1 MEWKKLDGNLGKLIE
16 RSDRMANSNRDGKKE
31 SLKIPGGKKKLAM
44 PDVYVILFGFL
55 LLAFIA
61 SFILPSG
68 TYERAEVN
76 GITQVVPDSFQY
88 IETEPLSIMDVF
100 SSIQIGLAGAG
111 SIIFLI
117 LIVGG
122 IIRVIEYTGA
132 INSGIHSLIQKSRG
146 NHNLLIL
153 TFCSIFAVISSM
165 GVAPNLAIAFVPIG
179 IMLARTLKLDPIVG
193 VSMVFLGAYAGFA
206 GGVFDP
212 VVTVMGQT
220 IAGLPLFSGA
230 LYRMAIFT
238 VFVSVTIAYIC
249 LYAKKVRQDPSKS
262 LMGADSFKDHPEEK
276 ELDTTTRFTNAHKVI
291 ILLFFVAI
299 GGFLYGALQRGW
311 SINEL
316 SAIFLMLGIV
326 VCFVAKIT
334 PNQFVKVF
342 MDGASRVLYGALI
355 VGVAGSVIVLLDQA
369 QLVDTLVNTVTSTL
383 NNFTPVVS
391 MVLLY
396 VFNLVFNGLI
406 TSGTGQ
412 AAIVM
417 PIMVPIGDM
426 LEVTRQSTFITF
438 KLGDAVTN
446 IITPLSGTLMA
457 CLAIGKVSYITWVKF
472 VFPLLLIWLVLGG
485 VFVAAAVMMDY
496 GPF

>member
-1 MEWKKLDGNLGKLIE
+1 
-16 RSDRMANSNRDGKKE
+16 MASVDMAGKKE
-31 SLKIPGGKKKLAM
+31 NRKRPGGKRKLAM

-55 LLAFIA
+55 LLAFLA
-61 SFILPSG
+61 SFVLPSG

-88 IETEPLSIMDVF
+88 IDAEPLSIMDVF

-117 LIVGG
+117 IIVGG

-132 INSGIHSLIQKSRG
+132 IHSGIHSLIQKSKG
-146 NHNLLIL
+146 NHNLLIF
-153 TFCSIFAVISSM
+153 TFCTIFAVISSM

-230 LYRMAIFT
+230 LYRMVIFAA
-238 VFVSVTIAYIC
+238 FVSITIAYIC
-249 LYAKKVRQDPSKS
+249 LYARKVRLDPSKS
-262 LMGADSFKDHPEEK
+262 LMGTDSFKEHPEEK
-276 ELDTTTRFTNAHKVI
+276 ELETTARFTNAHKVI
-291 ILLFFVAI
+291 ILLFFATI
-299 GGFLYGALQRGW
+299 GIFLYGGLQLGW

-316 SAIFLMLGIV
+316 SAVFLMLG
-326 VCFVAKIT
+326 VAVALVARIT
-334 PNQFVKVF
+334 PNQFVRVF
-342 MDGASRVLYGALI
+342 MGGASQVMYGALI
-355 VGVAGSVIVLLDQA
+355 VGVAGSVIVLLNQA
-369 QLVDTLVNTVTSTL
+369 QVVDTIVNMVASGL

-426 LEVTRQSTFITF
+426 LEVTRQSVFITF

-457 CLAIGKVSYITWVKF
+457 CLAIGKVSYVKWVKF

-485 VFVAAAVMMDY
+485 VFVATAVLMDY

>member
-1 MEWKKLDGNLGKLIE
+1 MSNVDLAEKKKG
-16 RSDRMANSNRDGKKE
+16 
-31 SLKIPGGKKKLAM
+31 LKISKERKKMAM
-44 PDVYVILFGFL
+44 PDVYVILFSFL
-55 LLAFIA
+55 LLAFLA

-76 GITQVVPDSFQY
+76 GIMQVVPDSFQY
-88 IETEPLSIMDVF
+88 IDTEPLSIMDMF
-100 SSIQIGLAGAG
+100 TSIQVGLAGAG

-117 LIVGG
+117 IIVGG

-132 INSGIHSLIQKSRG
+132 INSGIHTLIQKSKG
-146 NHNLLIL
+146 NHNLLIF
-153 TFCSIFAVISSM
+153 TFCSIFAVISSL

-179 IMLARTLKLDPIVG
+179 IMLARTLNLDPIVG
-193 VSMVFLGAYAGFA
+193 VSMVFLGAYAGFS

-230 LYRMAIFT
+230 LYRLVIF
-238 VFVSVTIAYIC
+238 VAFLSVTIVYIC
-249 LYAKKVRQDPSKS
+249 IYAKKVRQDPSKS

-276 ELDTTTRFTNAHKVI
+276 DINADARFTNAHKVI
-291 ILLFFVAI
+291 ILLFFVTI
-299 GGFLYGALQRGW
+299 GSFLYGALQLGW
-311 SINEL
+311 SIDEL
-316 SAIFLMLGIV
+316 SAVFIMLGIIV
-326 VCFVAKIT
+326 AFVAKIT

-342 MDGASRVLYGALI
+342 MGGASQVMYGALL
-355 VGVAGSVIVLLDQA
+355 VGVAGAIIVLLNQA
-369 QLVDTLVNTVTSTL
+369 QVVDTIVNGVVAAL
-383 NNFTPVVS
+383 INFTPVVS

-396 VFNLVFNGLI
+396 VFNLLFNGII

-438 KLGDAVTN
+438 KMGDAVTN

-457 CLAIGKVSYITWVKF
+457 CLAIAKVPYVKWVKF
-472 VFPLLLIWLVLGG
+472 VFPLLLIWIVLGG
-485 VFVAAAVMMDY
+485 VFVAAAVWMDY

>member
-1 MEWKKLDGNLGKLIE
+1 MSNV
-16 RSDRMANSNRDGKKE
+16 NSTEKKE
-31 SLKIPGGKKKLAM
+31 NLKTSEGKKKMAM

-55 LLAFIA
+55 LLAFLA
-61 SFILPSG
+61 SYILPAG

-76 GITQVVPDSFQY
+76 GIMQVVPNSFQY
-88 IETEPLSIMDVF
+88 IDTESLSIMDVF
-100 SSIQIGLAGAG
+100 TSIQVGLAGAG
-111 SIIFLI
+111 GIIFLI
-117 LIVGG
+117 IIVGG
-122 IIRVIEYTGA
+122 IIRVIEHTGA
-132 INSGIHSLIQKSRG
+132 ISSGIHSLIQKSKG
-146 NHNLLIL
+146 NHNLLIF
-153 TFCSIFAVISSM
+153 TFCSIFALISSL

-193 VSMVFLGAYAGFA
+193 VSMVFLGAYAGFS

-230 LYRMAIFT
+230 LYRMVIF
-238 VFVSVTIAYIC
+238 VAFLSVTIAYIC
-249 LYAKKVRQDPSKS
+249 IYAKKVRQDPSKS

-276 ELDTTTRFTNAHKVI
+276 EIDATARFTNAHKVI
-291 ILLFFVAI
+291 ILLFFVTI
-299 GGFLYGALQRGW
+299 GGFLYGALQLDW

-316 SAIFLMLGIV
+316 SAVFLMLGIAV
-326 VCFVAKIT
+326 ALVAKIT

-342 MDGASRVLYGALI
+342 MGGASQVMYGALL
-355 VGVAGSVIVLLDQA
+355 VGVAGAIIVLLDQA
-369 QLVDTLVNTVTSTL
+369 QVVDTIVNGVVAAL
-383 NNFTPVVS
+383 INFTPVVS

-396 VFNLVFNGLI
+396 GFNLVFNGII

-438 KLGDAVTN
+438 KMGDAVTN

-457 CLAIGKVSYITWVKF
+457 CLAIAKVSYVKWVKF
-472 VFPLLLIWLVLGG
+472 VFPLLLIWVVLGG
-485 VFVAAAVMMDY
+485 VFVAAAVWMDY